1 PVLFKRP
8 ALVSPYVTTALV
20 VTADF
25 TAYTYT
31 ESFVQ
36 SVGGFSQPT
45 TSWLLLLFGLA
56 PMPGSLSFSA
66 LHTRFPATLTHIAIG
81 CLCLCLGLM
90 FWASLSVYALVAV
103 FAVWGL
109 AMLCFGVQMQSQVIR
124 MAPDA
129 TDVATALHSAIYN
142 IGIGGGAL

>member
-1 PVLFKRP
+1 
-8 ALVSPYVTTALV
+8 
-20 VTADF
+20 
-25 TAYTYT
+25 
-31 ESFVQ
+31 
-36 SVGGFSQPT
+36 
-45 TSWLLLLFGLA
+45 
-56 PMPGSLSFSA
+56 
-66 LHTRFPATLTHIAIG
+66 
-81 CLCLCLGLM
+81 M

-142 IGIGGGAL
+142 IGIGGGALLGSIVVHHLGAAWVGFVGGLVAIIALAICWVTSRRYSSAI